1 MISKYT
7 PLCQTAS
14 INNINKEVAT
24 PPPPKKLRN
33 QFKHISNSKVMPM
46 IIDISSLIFF
56 LTPSKSG
63 NTNWKNFSFSD
74 FDPTSKVFLLKVGKK
89 FATRYPNR
97 NGRSLG
103 WTLPRLFQ
111 PAFVRCF
118 DRRPLAVQ
126 CPRVVI
132 PNLAPGDW
140 WIDLGLCLLY
150 QASNFKLQGVY
161 FGRSKNLWFNVMIY
175 REFKFSGKKWP
186 VAHQPIICES
196 KIA

>member
-14 INNINKEVAT
+14 INNINKELAT

-46 IIDISSLIFF
+46 IIDISSLISF

-89 FATRYPNR
+89 FATRYPLPQPQQFRVNPPPVVPTCVCTMLWSKAFGSAMSKSCNPQPGSR
-97 NGRSLG
+97 WLMDWLG
-103 WTLPRLFQ
+103 
-111 PAFVRCF
+111 FVPFVSGLQLQTSRCIF
-118 DRRPLAVQ
+118 WKV
-126 CPRVVI
+126 
-132 PNLAPGDW
+132 
-140 WIDLGLCLLY
+140 
-150 QASNFKLQGVY
+150 
-161 FGRSKNLWFNVMIY
+161 
-175 REFKFSGKKWP
+175 
-186 VAHQPIICES
+186 
-196 KIA
+196 